1 MARNWS
7 GAGLAATVGLA
18 LLVVPATR
26 ADEQQAQKQAEQ
38 AQVKAEKARVR
49 VERAM
54 EQAEKARARADER
67 FVVRLGGGGFLGV
80 SIEDVGA
87 DDVTRLKLPAEAG
100 ARVTQVEED
109 SPAAKAGVKKDDVIV
124 RFGGESVRSTGSLLR
139 LVRETPPG
147 REVEL
152 EVVRGGAT
160 QRLQATIDEHAFG
173 DQIRREV
180 ERSMARVPSWVPA
193 PPAPPDAPGAPD
205 AARAPRAPMP
215 PTPPMPPMPPMMRWN
230 QGDGPAM
237 FFHGFE
243 RGPRKLGISYQDVD
257 GQFAQFL
264 KIQGGKGVI
273 VTEVEADSPA
283 AKGGLK
289 AGDVIVRFAGQAVAD
304 GDDFRD
310 AVSESDPGT
319 EVVIAVSREGK
330 PVEVKVTL
338 GGERE
343 QRRQRRGSAT

>member
-1 MARNWS
+1 MARKW
-7 GAGLAATVGLA
+7 GWAGLAATLGLA
-18 LLVVPATR
+18 LLAVPATR
-26 ADEQQAQKQAEQ
+26 ADEKQAEKQ
-38 AQVKAEKARVR
+38 AEKAQLQAEKAQVQAEKARVH
-49 VERAM
+49 VERAL
-54 EQAEKARARADER
+54 EQAEKARAMADER
-67 FVVRLGGGGFLGV
+67 FVIRLGGGGYLGV

-87 DDVTRLKLPAEAG
+87 DDVTRLKLPTETG
-100 ARVTQVEED
+100 ARVTRVEAD
-109 SPAAKAGVKKDDVIV
+109 SPAAKAGVKTDDVIV

-147 REVEL
+147 RKVEL
-152 EVVRGGAT
+152 EVVRGGAS

-173 DQIRREV
+173 DEIRREV

-193 PPAPPDAPGAPD
+193 PPAPPDAPEAPGAP
-205 AARAPRAPMP
+205 RAPRAPMP
-215 PTPPMPPMPPMMRWN
+215 PMMRWH
-230 QGDGPAM
+230 QGEGPTM

-283 AKGGLK
+283 SKGGLK
-289 AGDVIVRFAGQAVAD
+289 AGDVIVKFAGKAVAD
-304 GDDFRD
+304 GDAFRD
-310 AVSESDPGT
+310 AVGEVDPGT
-319 EVVIAVSREGK
+319 EVAIAVSRDGK
-330 PVEVKVTL
+330 PVELKVTL

-343 QRRQRRGSAT
+343 QRRQRHGSAT

>member
-1 MARNWS
+1 MARKW
-7 GAGLAATVGLA
+7 GWAGLAATLGLA
-18 LLVVPATR
+18 LMVVPATR
-26 ADEQQAQKQAEQ
+26 ADEKQAEKQ
-38 AQVKAEKARVR
+38 AEKAQLQAEKAQVQAEKARVR
-49 VERAM
+49 VEQAM
-54 EQAEKARARADER
+54 EQAEKARAMAGER
-67 FVVRLGGGGFLGV
+67 FVFRLGGGGYLGV
-80 SIEDVGA
+80 SIEEVGA
-87 DDVTRLKLPAEAG
+87 EDVTRLKLPAETG

-147 REVEL
+147 RQVEL

-173 DQIRREV
+173 DEIRREV
-180 ERSMARVPSWVPA
+180 ERSLARVPSWA
-193 PPAPPDAPGAPD
+193 PAPPDAPEAPD
-205 AARAPRAPMP
+205 APRAPRP
-215 PTPPMPPMPPMMRWN
+215 QMPPMVRWH
-230 QGDGPAM
+230 QGDGPM
-237 FFHGFE
+237 TFFHGFE

-264 KIQGGKGVI
+264 KIQGGKGVL

-289 AGDVIVRFAGQAVAD
+289 AGDVIVRFAGKGVAD
-304 GDDFRD
+304 GDEFRE
-310 AVSESDPGT
+310 AVSASDPGT

-338 GGERE
+338 GGERDK
-343 QRRQRRGSAT
+343 RRQRHGSAT